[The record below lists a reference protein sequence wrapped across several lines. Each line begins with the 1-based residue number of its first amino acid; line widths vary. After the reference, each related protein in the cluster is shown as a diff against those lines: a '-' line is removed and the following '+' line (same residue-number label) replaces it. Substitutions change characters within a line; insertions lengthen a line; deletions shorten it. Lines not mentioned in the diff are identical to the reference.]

1 MPHQLIE
8 TDAQLEELLKRWQD
22 ADIITVDTEFLRE
35 RTYYPKLCLLQ
46 MCWQDEAVAVD
57 VLTIR
62 NLAPLQD
69 FVCDRSRLKVFHSA
83 RQDLELLLHEW
94 GEVPQPLFDSQ
105 VAADLVGAG
114 EQSGYARLVEAVFDV
129 VLPKDVT
136 RSNWCGR
143 PLSDKQLDYAYAD
156 VTWLWKLYQHLDAE
170 LTRLHRHA
178 WMREEME
185 LLERESL
192 HRVDPKNAWLKVKGR
207 HRLNPQQLT
216 LLQQLV
222 EWREE
227 MAMKKDLPR
236 KWVLG
241 DGFLLEYA
249 QNQPLTVEELLALD
263 RKSQRQLE
271 RYAKKL
277 LHIASEVRQLPGASW
292 IHEAQKPRLKGEQK
306 KRLAELESQLQ
317 TIATRDTIAPGII
330 ASRSQLIKL
339 MSGESLHEETSW
351 RAAIIDAL
359 LSGPEASGE

>member
-8 TDAQLEELLKRWQD
+8 TDTQLEALLKRWQD
-22 ADIITVDTEFLRE
+22 ADIITVDTEFFRE

-57 VLTIR
+57 VLTI
-62 NLAPLQD
+62 NALAPLKD

-83 RQDLELLLHEW
+83 RQDLELLLHVW

-114 EQSGYARLVEAVFDV
+114 EQSGYARLVEAVFGA
-129 VLPKDVT
+129 VLPKDAT

-143 PLSDKQLDYAYAD
+143 PLSEKQLDYAYAD

-170 LTRLHRHA
+170 LTRLQRHA

-185 LLERESL
+185 LLESESL
-192 HRVDPKNAWLKVKGR
+192 HRVHPQDAWLKIKGR
-207 HRLNPQQLT
+207 NRLNAQQLT
-216 LLQQLV
+216 LLQQLTA
-222 EWREE
+222 WREE
-227 MAMKKDLPR
+227 MAIKKDLPR

-249 QNQPLTVEELLALD
+249 QQQPQSVKELLAID
-263 RKSQRQLE
+263 KSAQRQLE

-277 LHIASEVRQLPGASW
+277 LQIAAEVRQLPDSSW
-292 IHEAQKPRLKGEQK
+292 IHEAPRPRLSGEQK
-306 KRLAELESQLQ
+306 RRLAELESQLQ
-317 TIATRDTIAPGII
+317 SIATRDSIAPGMI

-339 MSGESLHEETSW
+339 MSGDSLHAESSW
-351 RAAIIDAL
+351 RAAIFDAL
-359 LSGPEASGE
+359 LSDTVEAGE

>member
-8 TDAQLEELLKRWQD
+8 TDAQLETLLNRWQD
-22 ADIITVDTEFLRE
+22 ADVITVDTEFLRE
-35 RTYYPKLCLLQ
+35 RTYFPKLCLLQ

-57 VLTIR
+57 VLTIED
-62 NLAPLQD
+62 LAPLQNY
-69 FVCDRSRLKVFHSA
+69 VCDRSRLKVFHSA

-94 GEVPQPLFDSQ
+94 GEVPQPLFDTQ

-129 VLPKDVT
+129 VLPKDLT

-170 LTRLHRHA
+170 LTRLLRHA

-185 LLERESL
+185 LLENESL
-192 HRVDPKNAWLKVKGR
+192 HRVDAQDAWLKIKGR
-207 HRLNPQQLT
+207 NRLNAQQLT
-216 LLQQLV
+216 LLQRLAA
-222 EWREE
+222 WREE
-227 MAMKKDLPR
+227 MAIKKDLPR
-236 KWVLG
+236 KWVIG
-241 DGFLLEYA
+241 DGFLLEFA
-249 QNQPLTVEELLALD
+249 QHQPRTVEALLAID
-263 RKSQRQLE
+263 RNSQRQLE

-277 LHIASEVRQLPGASW
+277 LQLATEVRQVPDSGW
-292 IHEAQKPRLKGEQK
+292 IHEAPRPRLNGEQK

-317 TIATRDTIAPGII
+317 SVAMRDSIAPGMI

-339 MSGESLHEETSW
+339 MIGDSQHQETSW
-351 RAAIIDAL
+351 RAAIFDAL
-359 LSGPEASGE
+359 LSDTIAAEE